1 MHWKQEL
8 SKPAPFTDPYRVTEA
23 GALLFSLPSLP
34 RSLLIDALPEP
45 VTNGA
50 LFILKRS
57 VSHQKLLGSYQE
69 SSVCWGSLCTVFTL
83 QYKQPPD
90 DCCYELVLKKNITG
104 PASFPT
110 FHCILLGTK
119 HTPVTV
125 NVSVKE
131 RKKTKSLI
139 RETACD

>member
-34 RSLLIDALPEP
+34 RSLLIDGLPEP

-57 VSHQKLLGSYQE
+57 VSHPYLLGSYQE
-69 SSVCWGSLCTVFTL
+69 SSVVGALSLYGL
-83 QYKQPPD
+83 Y
-90 DCCYELVLKKNITG
+90 
-104 PASFPT
+104 PA
-110 FHCILLGTK
+110 
-119 HTPVTV
+119 V
-125 NVSVKE
+125 
-131 RKKTKSLI
+131 
-139 RETACD
+139 